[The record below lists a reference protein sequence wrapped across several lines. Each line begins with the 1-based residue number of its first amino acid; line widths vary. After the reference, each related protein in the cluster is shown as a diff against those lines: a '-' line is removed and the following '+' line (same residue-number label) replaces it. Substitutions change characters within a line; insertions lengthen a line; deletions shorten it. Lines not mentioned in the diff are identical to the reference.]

1 MSTTRYFMNQESEA
15 AWRKLTASAEYA
27 LCLESLKGKDRRP
40 GMWAGTLED
49 WIGGAVMHGLAELEP
64 FEKMTSKQRQEAS
77 KRMVVHCEALRELLI
92 PFYDEKSGLDWP
104 FQPDL
109 DLAALNS
116 AINYRA
122 AHQGDFEA
130 LDEDEREDSF
140 NRIRFAIYH
149 GIKMDLGLVFDA
161 IHNGALRLAELES
174 EVKKPNDPNVRR
186 LRFIRRVTSKF
197 MREFGTPHRSLV
209 LALTSV
215 FFSTEDLDEAAI
227 SKLAPVS
234 KRA

>member
-109 DLAALNS
+109 DWLLSTARSTTGLPIRVIS
-116 AINYRA
+116 R
-122 AHQGDFEA
+122 
-130 LDEDEREDSF
+130 LLTKMKERTRST
-140 NRIRFAIYH
+140 
-149 GIKMDLGLVFDA
+149 G
-161 IHNGALRLAELES
+161 
-174 EVKKPNDPNVRR
+174 
-186 LRFIRRVTSKF
+186 
-197 MREFGTPHRSLV
+197 FGSPSITGSRW
-209 LALTSV
+209 T
-215 FFSTEDLDEAAI
+215 
-227 SKLAPVS
+227 
-234 KRA
+234 